1 MMSKLKLARISL
13 LAADVVAHLAGF
25 AQARRDEA
33 PLRDQFG
40 MLGGAAAYKVLAV
53 GVAAGHPVAEKQAVT
68 VPLGGIVALLA
79 TWTKSGVPALTR
91 VAIIGIDL
99 GLVATG
105 IAASREAAATAA
117 VSAPVPA

>member
-1 MMSKLKLARISL
+1 MSKIKLARIGL
-13 LAADVVAHLAGF
+13 LGADVVAHLAGF

-33 PLRDQFG
+33 PLRDQVG

-79 TWTKSGVPALTR
+79 TWPKSGVPALTR
-91 VAIIGIDL
+91 VVIIGIDL

-105 IAASREAAATAA
+105 ILAARESSAE
-117 VSAPVPA
+117 VPAPVA